1 VYRNSAVKL
10 DAVLANEDALP
21 PGEYP
26 VRLQVVGPAGQR
38 LLDRTIQVRIPARS
52 GETEPPFALAAF
64 SENLR
69 LAGPAGR
76 YRFLAAFGKGGA
88 ASGGET
94 EFYVADAAEMPPVN
108 HEVALWGEDAE
119 LAQWLG
125 AHGVRVRAFTP
136 GQPSGP
142 EVLLVPA
149 KPAGDDA
156 PAWGDLVRRIARG
169 SSAVFLCP
177 EALKKGGNPAG
188 WVPLA
193 NKGRLANMASWVY
206 LKDEW
211 TKRHPIFDGLP
222 AGGLMDYTF
231 YREVIPDF
239 VWAGQEAPAE
249 VVAGAINTSLG
260 YGAGLLVSAHKLG
273 AGHFILNTL
282 RIRENLGKDPA
293 AERLLRN
300 MLNYAAKQAAQP
312 LAALPA
318 DFDEQLR
325 KLGY

>member
-1 VYRNSAVKL
+1 MYCSTCL
-10 DAVLANEDALP
+10 
-21 PGEYP
+21 
-26 VRLQVVGPAGQR
+26 
-38 LLDRTIQVRIPARS
+38 IS

-64 SENLR
+64 SENLT
-69 LAGPAGR
+69 LDGPVGR

-94 EFYVADAAEMPPVN
+94 EFYVADAVEMPPVSQ
-108 HEVALWGEDAE
+108 EVVLWGQDAE

-125 AHGVRVRAFTP
+125 AHGIRARAFTA

-142 EVLLVPA
+142 EVILVPG

-156 PAWGDLVRRIARG
+156 AAWGELARRIARG
-169 SSAVFLCP
+169 ASAVFLCP
-177 EALKKGGNPAG
+177 EAFKKGKDAAG

-231 YREVIPDF
+231 YREVIPDL
-239 VWAGQEAPAE
+239 VWAGQDAPQE
-249 VVAGAINTSLG
+249 VVAGAINTSLA
-260 YGAGLLVSAHKLG
+260 YGSGLLVSAHKLG

-282 RIRENLGKDPA
+282 RIRDNLGKDPV

-312 LAALPA
+312 LAELPA
-318 DFDEQLR
+318 GFEEQLR